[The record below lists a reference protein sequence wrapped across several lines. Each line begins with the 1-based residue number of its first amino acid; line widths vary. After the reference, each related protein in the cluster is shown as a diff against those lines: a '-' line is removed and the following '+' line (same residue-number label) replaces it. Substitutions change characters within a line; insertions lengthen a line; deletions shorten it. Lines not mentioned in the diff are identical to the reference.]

1 MAETGASK
9 LTEEQIEDFKR
20 AFLLFDKDGNG
31 RITAD
36 ELIDVMVSL
45 GQKPSESEAE
55 AMIQQAD
62 QDGDGSIDFMEFL
75 EVMASKMGEKSFE
88 DDLREAFQLFDRDS
102 NGYISKRELTFVMTS
117 LGEQITDTAVE
128 NMIKEVDLDG
138 DGRVN
143 YEEFLRIMKKWLLPG
158 Q

>member
-143 YEEFLRIMKKWLLPG
+143 YEEFLRIMKK
-158 Q
+158 